1 DSYLASPTGQFGYA
15 MNQNTYQADSDHV
28 LLDSKSVE
36 TVSVEEI
43 KSVHQQLFGQFRNNQ
58 LVIVGDIDP
67 SELKPLVRQYLA
79 SIPLEK
85 AVVPDFNVAY

>member
-1 DSYLASPTGQFGYA
+1 
-15 MNQNTYQADSDHV
+15 
-28 LLDSKSVE
+28 
-36 TVSVEEI
+36 VEEI
-43 KSVHQQLFGQFRNNQ
+43 KSVHQQLFGQFRDNQ

-85 AVVPDFNVAY
+85 ADVPDFNVAYKHPSKARIDLAVNTTNSTEYMLRVIAEPSAHTGM